1 MSKFNKILNILSLV
15 VVIVQIL
22 VITFYI
28 HKLPN
33 YVIYLDFCC
42 LIVYCLITCSNLK
55 LCNKLSL
62 FKNKII
68 SLGKY
73 NSSLK
78 RANEDIRA
86 FKHDFNNIMQAVGG
100 YIKLNDFEGLKEYY
114 NDLIAECN
122 LLKTVT
128 TITPTTVNDCRM
140 YNIIMEKSEVAK
152 RMNITFE
159 FISNIDFCSLENLN
173 SNIEE
178 IFKLLLD
185 TAIKV
190 SKNASKKN
198 IILDCLYDFSKNK
211 YVVVVTN
218 FCDNL
223 NEQRFFNIE
232 SLMNNKRYK
241 SIMKSVEKNKIL
253 NLYIELKENILIQEL
268 DIDLKEVIAKKE
280 QNEDT
285 KMIKGTIQN
294 N

>member
-15 VVIVQIL
+15 VIIVQIL

-55 LCNKLSL
+55 LCKKLNL

-73 NSSLK
+73 NSSLI

-152 RMNITFE
+152 KMNITFE

-178 IFKLLLD
+178 IIKLFLD

-223 NEQRFFNIE
+223 NEQRFFNVE

-241 SIMKSVEKNKIL
+241 SIMKSVEKNKSL

-268 DIDLKEVIAKKE
+268 DIDLKELIAKKE
-280 QNEDT
+280 HNEVLMM
-285 KMIKGTIQN
+285 K
-294 N
+294 